1 MKSITSKV
9 LVSVLLTI
17 SLVLTLSAC
26 WSYLQLRNS
35 AFNDYEQ
42 DKDHIKQQLAVIMEG
57 PVFSYDLPV
66 LQNIVDSYMPNA
78 LIASI
83 QVQDQKGREMVKASS
98 GRDVESTFSIPLS
111 MDNGNLIGTIN
122 VAYSIEFIQA
132 KLSKERADIIITF
145 IVTMAALAASLI
157 IMMRLTLVGPLSYI
171 ARSIADMSKDE
182 HFNLQMK
189 LRARGQDEI
198 GVLSQNFNNLVIAFS
213 KILKDL
219 SENMAH
225 IGSWINQFE
234 EISQKSSVTTDNQRK
249 INKQALHHVKDLQQS
264 IDGIVKSTQITAAD
278 CEQALEVTNLRKS
291 DVTKN
296 LNLVSQL
303 VRELDHNATN
313 ANELKEASKSIGSVL
328 DVIKNIA
335 EQTNLLAL
343 NAAIEA
349 ARAGETGRGFAVVAD
364 EVRTLAQR
372 TQESTSEI
380 ERIIIALQDKAE
392 ASFTSSQNGQTL
404 VKEAITLT
412 QASSDSYNVISDKIH
427 SITSSVQNVLKEA
440 EQQFHLSNEV
450 NRDMEIALQGS
461 EALAGE
467 IYQMKEDSVHMTK
480 IEAQLTSDLKRFRF

>member
-9 LVSVLLTI
+9 LISVLLTI
-17 SLVLTLSAC
+17 SLVLSLSAG
-26 WSYLQLRNS
+26 WSYLQMRDS

-42 DKDHIKQQLAVIMEG
+42 DKTHIKEQLAVIMEG

-66 LQNIVDSYMPNA
+66 LQSIVDSYMPNA
-78 LIASI
+78 LIANI
-83 QVQDQKGREMVKASS
+83 EVLDQKGRPMVHASS
-98 GRDVESTFSIPLS
+98 NRKTDSALSIPLTIA
-111 MDNGNLIGTIN
+111 NGNLIGTIN
-122 VAYSIEFIQA
+122 VAYSTEFIHT
-132 KLSKERADIIITF
+132 KLSRELTELVLTF

-157 IMMRLTLVGPLSYI
+157 IMMRITLVGPLSYI
-171 ARSIADMSKDE
+171 ARSIADMSRDG
-182 HFNLQMK
+182 HFNLRMK
-189 LRARGQDEI
+189 LHSRGQDEV
-198 GVLSQNFNNLVIAFS
+198 GVLSQNFNDLLAAFS
-213 KILKDL
+213 NILRDL
-219 SENMAH
+219 SANMAH
-225 IGSWINQFE
+225 IGNWTNQFE
-234 EISQKSSVTTDNQRK
+234 EISQKSSITTDNQRK
-249 INKQALHHVKDLQQS
+249 INQQALHHVKDLQHS
-264 IDGIVKSTQITAAD
+264 IDGIVKSTQVTASD
-278 CEQALEVTNLRKS
+278 CEQALEVANLRKN
-291 DVTKN
+291 DVNKN
-296 LNLVSQL
+296 LSLVSQL
-303 VRELDHNATN
+303 VRELDDN
-313 ANELKEASKSIGSVL
+313 ANNANQLKEASKSIGSVL

-392 ASFTSSQNGQTL
+392 ASFTSSQNGQSL

-412 QASSDSYNVISDKIH
+412 QASADSYNVISDKMH

-467 IYQMKEDSVHMTK
+467 IYQMKEDSVHITK
-480 IEAQLTSDLKRFRF
+480 IEAQLTGDLKRFRF

>member
-9 LVSVLLTI
+9 LVSVLITI
-17 SLVLTLSAC
+17 SLVLTLSAS
-26 WSYLQLRNS
+26 WSYLQMRSS

-42 DKDHIKQQLAVIMEG
+42 DKIHIKQQLSVIMEG

-83 QVQDQKGREMVKASS
+83 QVFDQKGREMVSANAGREIDSS
-98 GRDVESTFSIPLS
+98 LSIPLS
-111 MDNGNLIGTIN
+111 IANGNLIGTIN
-122 VAYSIEFIQA
+122 VAYSTEFIHA
-132 KLSKERADIIITF
+132 KLSRELTDIVTTF
-145 IVTMAALAASLI
+145 IVTMAALAASLF
-157 IMMRLTLVGPLSYI
+157 IMMRITLVGPLSSI
-171 ARSIADMSKDE
+171 ARTIAGMNRDG
-182 HFNLQMK
+182 HFNLQTQ
-189 LRARGQDEI
+189 LRARGQDEV
-198 GVLSQNFNNLVIAFS
+198 GVLARNFNDLVNAFS
-213 KILKDL
+213 KTLKDL
-219 SENMAH
+219 SANMAH

-249 INKQALHHVKDLQQS
+249 VNQQALHHVKDLQRS
-264 IDGIVKSTQITAAD
+264 IDGIVKSTQVTATD
-278 CEQALEVTNLRKS
+278 CEQALEVTSLRKN
-291 DVTKN
+291 DVNKN

-303 VRELDHNATN
+303 VRELDDN
-313 ANELKEASKSIGSVL
+313 ANNANQLKEASKSIGSVL

-392 ASFTSSQNGQTL
+392 ASYTSSQNGQTL

-412 QASSDSYNVISDKIH
+412 QASADSYNVISDKMH